1 MEHSFLNARIVDR
14 VDIPKRHP
22 LDRGFVVQESNA
34 VFYRKNLG
42 DATVMMCDYIDED
55 ELHPYRTSGRIRKD
69 ISVGYV
75 GVASSRLSTPD
86 LRSHVLACLC
96 VNCRIV
102 LSPHVNADG
111 SSSVVMKR
119 FSFIKNHFGKRQP
132 TPEILQAISTR
143 VILWGQAVRS
153 CIVRR
158 RRPKDKPIWIK
169 YTFPRMPPSVAS
181 ATTPSQDTTPA
192 NSSSGRTAT
201 TVKAVDVE
209 ISSPLVNEALIT
221 ER

>member
-1 MEHSFLNARIVDR
+1 MGVVELTHQLYIVCVKQFFDGMEHSFLNARIVDR

-75 GVASSRLSTPD
+75 KDFKAAYTA
-86 LRSHVLACLC
+86 LRSPILMCLFLCQLQDRAEPAC
-96 VNCRIV
+96 
-102 LSPHVNADG
+102 
-111 SSSVVMKR
+111 
-119 FSFIKNHFGKRQP
+119 
-132 TPEILQAISTR
+132 E
-143 VILWGQAVRS
+143 
-153 CIVRR
+153 RR
-158 RRPKDKPIWIK
+158 RL
-169 YTFPRMPPSVAS
+169 
-181 ATTPSQDTTPA
+181 
-192 NSSSGRTAT
+192 
-201 TVKAVDVE
+201 VE
-209 ISSPLVNEALIT
+209 RGHEALLVHQEPLWEEAADARDPAGDLDARHPLGPGCALVHHPKAAV